1 MKRIVSIALVLI
13 LCGAATV
20 AAQADS
26 FDLDA
31 IESGFAGFADTVAP
45 ALPFN
50 ATLGLVWSD
59 AYIGNFPHFGVGA
72 TVGATTIPAEALKPV
87 FTVLGSELP
96 DYVKAVEN
104 WGIPM
109 PAFAVEGRIGGLF
122 LPFDVGLKYGFVPP
136 DILADQGVGLD
147 YQFFGGEVRYA
158 LIKQNLVLPNV
169 SVGLGLSRLNAG
181 ITLDSPIGDFEIT
194 EFDVPNTSGGTDAYT
209 VNIENPQ
216 IAFDWGTTI
225 VDAKA
230 QVSKTFFII
239 TPYAGLGAT
248 YGASDAGGGFSADVT
263 VRDSANQTVDLAIL
277 REKIE
282 QAEAAGTVDIPDI
295 SEQGVYVSNEV
306 DPTLAF
312 RGFAGF
318 SLNLL
323 VVKLGFGAMYDFA
336 SGSLGGGVNLRV
348 QL

>member
-1 MKRIVSIALVLI
+1 MKRIMSIALVLI

-26 FDLDA
+26 FDLDS
-31 IESGFAGFADTVAP
+31 IENGFAGFADTVAP

-59 AYIGNFPHFGVGA
+59 AYVGNFPHFGVGA

-96 DYVKAVEN
+96 EYVKAVEN
-104 WGIPM
+104 LGVPM
-109 PAFAVEGRIGGLF
+109 PAFAVEGRIGGFF
-122 LPFDVGLKYGFVPP
+122 LPFDVGLKYGFVPS
-136 DILADQGVGLD
+136 DLLADQGVGLD

-169 SVGLGLSRLNAG
+169 SVGLGISRLNAG
-181 ITLDSPIGDFEIT
+181 ITLDSPIGDLTIT
-194 EFDVPNTSGGTDAYT
+194 EFDVPNTSGGIDSYS
-209 VNIENPQ
+209 VNVENPR

-225 VDAKA
+225 VDVKA
-230 QVSKTFFII
+230 QVSKSFFIV

-248 YGASDAGGGFSADVT
+248 YGASDAGGGFTADVT
-263 VRDSANQTVDLAIL
+263 VRDAADDQVDLAAL
-277 REKIE
+277 REQIE
-282 QAEAAGTVDIPDI
+282 QAEAGGTVDIPDI
-295 SEQGVYVSNEV
+295 SEQGMYVSNQV

-312 RGFAGF
+312 RGFAGLSF
-318 SLNLL
+318 NVL
-323 VVKLGFGAMYDFA
+323 VVKFGIGAMYDFA
-336 SGSLGGGVNLRV
+336 SGSLGGGGNLRG

>member
-1 MKRIVSIALVLI
+1 LSIALILV
-13 LCGAATV
+13 LCGSAAS
-20 AAQADS
+20 AQTSS
-26 FDLDA
+26 FDLNS
-31 IESGFAGFADTVAP
+31 IEEGFRGFADTVAP

-59 AYIGNFPHFGVGA
+59 AYIGNFPHFGIGA

-87 FTVLGSELP
+87 FTVLGAELP
-96 DYVKAVEN
+96 GYVKAVES

-109 PAFAVEGRIGGLF
+109 PAFAAEGRIGGFF

-136 DILADQGVGLD
+136 DILAEQGVGLD
-147 YQFFGGEVRYA
+147 YQFFGGELRYA

-169 SVGLGLSRLNAG
+169 SVGLGVSRLNAG
-181 ITLDSPIGDFEIT
+181 IRLDSPIGDLTIT
-194 EFDVPNTSGGTDAYT
+194 QFDVPNTSGGTDTYS

-230 QVSKTFFII
+230 QVSKSFFVV

-263 VRDSANQTVDLAIL
+263 VRDSGGTAVDLAALQEQIQ
-277 REKIE
+277 
-282 QAEAAGTVDIPDI
+282 QAEAAGLVDVDLPDI
-295 SEQGVYVSNEV
+295 TEQGVYVSNQV
-306 DPTLAF
+306 DPALAF
-312 RGFAGF
+312 RAFAGV

-323 VVKLGFGAMYDFA
+323 VVKFGIGAMYDIA